1 MQSENCTAVSTI
13 RSSHLTIQSEIRS
26 LTLTPKTFAGFVDTF
41 HSCSTKTYNYEKV
54 IPCTVA
60 VLIFTFVFTACNQRE
75 DVVAPKPD
83 LQDIPTTLE
92 NFNEELS
99 YPITDPLEGFSSLEE
114 ARKHRKRYRARRI
127 PTFFTLFVALKKTDL
142 FNSVVR
148 NKLTVFAPT
157 DAAFASLGIY
167 PWNVG
172 RVPDLDKILL
182 YHVVDGKVFS
192 RDLTEGFVPTLH
204 GAAVEVSFNNGIFIN
219 ESEVIRAD
227 LRALNGVI
235 HVIDRVLL
243 PPTNSIVDIE
253 VGTDRFSILRDA
265 LIKADLVGAFTD
277 DVNYNV
283 FAPNNDAF
291 IDLLGELGFASLDD
305 IPVDI
310 LTNVLL
316 YHVVDGRVFS
326 SDLSDGLMVN
336 ALNGGTIT
344 FDLSGAPSIV
354 DENGRVAP
362 LETSALNIQATNG
375 VIHELNRV
383 ILPTL

>member
-1 MQSENCTAVSTI
+1 MKKL
-13 RSSHLTIQSEIRS
+13 SHLLI
-26 LTLTPKTFAGFVDTF
+26 
-41 HSCSTKTYNYEKV
+41 
-54 IPCTVA
+54 A
-60 VLIFTFVFTACNQRE
+60 VLTFTFVFTACNQQE
-75 DVVAPKPD
+75 DVVAPEPD

-99 YPITDPLEGFSSLEE
+99 YSITDPLEDFSSLEE
-114 ARKHRKRYRARRI
+114 ARKHRKRYRVRRI

-142 FNSVVR
+142 FTTVVR

-192 RDLTEGFVPTLH
+192 RDLSEGFVPTLN

-243 PPTNSIVDIE
+243 PPTNSIVDIV

-277 DVNYNV
+277 DVNYTV